1 VQAPAATKKSAA
13 PKRKPSDD
21 ESDEAFDSDEEEDDE
36 SDSASSGD
44 DSEGEPKKAT
54 TKKTVAKPDSKKRVK
69 ETAKPKKADAPKDAG
84 KDAKKGGKEE
94 KKMMTDKEAKVAI
107 KEYMIKQN
115 RPYSLQNVLDNMQ
128 GRVKKST
135 GTKVLDDLS
144 AEGIL
149 TCKEFGKVKV
159 YLANQDNFPTV
170 STEELAK
177 IDAAI
182 KEAKDHLA
190 TRLAKLKDL

>member
-1 VQAPAATKKSAA
+1 VVGPEATKKSAA
-13 PKRKPSDD
+13 AKRKPSDED
-21 ESDEAFDSDEEEDDE
+21 ESDKAFDSDEEDDEE

-44 DSEGEPKKAT
+44 DSDEKPKKAT

-69 ETAKPKKADAPKDAG
+69 EAAKPKKAEAPKDAG
-84 KDAKKGGKEE
+84 KDAKKGCKEE

-144 AEGIL
+144 EEGVL

-177 IDAAI
+177 LDATI
-182 KEAKDHLA
+182 K
-190 TRLAKLKDL
+190 